1 MSPSFLQR
9 VRRPRIATL
18 AACLVIGSA
27 AAVSVG
33 GSALA
38 ASGPYSID
46 GVVPDAGTTLLPDA
60 DGNVKELGPVNSSAT
75 KIGVIQGAPL
85 PMLGLT
91 NPNAQV
97 DLANTWLQMKRQG
110 TDDWLYFAWQRDSN
124 SGSGFIAFEF
134 MKNAAP
140 VACDYSKSQA
150 TLISTC
156 NPWKNRAPGDFLII
170 WDQSGSS
177 TQLYKR
183 VWGGTAGNLTLGAP
197 IAIPTSQAEAK
208 FSPDNF
214 RGEAAIDLTQA
225 IYGGVPQCITLA
237 NVIPSTVTGNSDT
250 ADYKDTVLQ
259 NIPPLSSCTQTV
271 TTTPSDGTGTALPS
285 TTGPGTSV
293 VGVSI
298 GIGTGVVP
306 VTDHA
311 VVDLS
316 GGSANASGTIDFH
329 LCKVDAPG
337 LCDTGGTDVGS
348 VPLTGAYPVT
358 VSSPTA
364 YVTSAGRYCWRANT
378 TADTANGTGPVMDDV
393 AGECFTVTPA
403 NPTLTTSASDD
414 VVLGGT
420 VSDTA
425 TLSGTVTDPASP
437 VINLTGASGP
447 PAGGHITFRLY
458 GPSSTGCGTLQ
469 TTTAAVNVSG
479 DGGYGTPAPQFA
491 PTSAG
496 RYHWVA
502 TYDGTVNNAGLTHN
516 AACDDTSEDVSAT
529 SVAVSLDTTQKW
541 VPNDSA
547 TFTVAAGGDLDGT
560 AVFTLYKSADCT
572 GTVAYTSGD
581 VTVSGASPQTVHTS
595 NTDGVAAGTYSW
607 QVSYTS
613 NNAAQRA
620 IPTSCQEVSSL
631 TVDNG
636 STVHS
641 P

>member
-1 MSPSFLQR
+1 
-9 VRRPRIATL
+9 
-18 AACLVIGSA
+18 
-27 AAVSVG
+27 
-33 GSALA
+33 
-38 ASGPYSID
+38 
-46 GVVPDAGTTLLPDA
+46 VPDAGTTLLPDA
-60 DGNVKELGPVNSSAT
+60 DGNVKELGPINSSST
-75 KIGVIQGAPL
+75 KIGVIQSAPL

-91 NPNAQV
+91 NPNGQV

-110 TDDWLYFAWQRDSN
+110 ADDWLYFAWQRDSN
-124 SGSGFIAFEF
+124 SGSGFISFEF

-140 VACDYSKSQA
+140 VACDYSTSAA
-150 TLISTC
+150 TLMSTC
-156 NPWKNRAPGDFLII
+156 NPWKNRAPGDFMIT

-183 VWGGTAGNLTLGAP
+183 VWGGTPGNLTLGAP
-197 IAIPTSQAEAK
+197 VAIPISQAEAK
-208 FSPDNF
+208 YSPDLF
-214 RGEAAIDLTQA
+214 RGEAAIDITQA
-225 IYGGVPQCITLA
+225 IYGGVSQCITLA

-271 TTTPSDGTGTALPS
+271 TTTPSDGSGNALAGA
-285 TTGPGTSV
+285 TT
-293 VGVSI
+293 

-306 VTDHA
+306 VKDHA

-316 GGSANASGTIDFH
+316 GGSANASGSIDFH

-337 LCDTGGTDVGS
+337 LCATGGTDVGS
-348 VPLTGAYPVT
+348 VALTGAYPVT
-358 VSSPTA
+358 VNSPTA
-364 YVTSAGRYCWRANT
+364 YVTSAGRYCWRAET
-378 TADTANGTGPVMDDV
+378 TADTANGTGPVTDNV

-403 NPTLTTSASDD
+403 HPTLTTNASAD

-420 VSDTA
+420 ISDTA
-425 TLSGTVTDPASP
+425 SLSGTVTDPATP

-447 PAGGHITFRLY
+447 AAGGHLTFKLY
-458 GPSSTGCGTLQ
+458 GPSSSSCGTLQ

-479 DGGYGTPAPQFA
+479 DGQYGTPDPQVQPGA
-491 PTSAG
+491 VG
-496 RYHWVA
+496 DYHWVA
-502 TYDGTVNNAGLTHN
+502 TYDGTVNNTGLTHN
-516 AACDDTSEDVSAT
+516 SACDDTSEDVSAT

-547 TFTVAAGGDLDGT
+547 TFSAAAGGDLDGN
-560 AVFTLYKSADCT
+560 AVFTLYQSSDCT
-572 GTVAYTSGD
+572 GTVVYTSGD
-581 VTVSGASPQTVHTS
+581 VAVSGASPQTVHTS

-607 QVSYTS
+607 KVSYAS
-613 NNAAQRA
+613 NNAAQRG
-620 IPTSCQEVSSL
+620 IPGSSSCQEVSSL